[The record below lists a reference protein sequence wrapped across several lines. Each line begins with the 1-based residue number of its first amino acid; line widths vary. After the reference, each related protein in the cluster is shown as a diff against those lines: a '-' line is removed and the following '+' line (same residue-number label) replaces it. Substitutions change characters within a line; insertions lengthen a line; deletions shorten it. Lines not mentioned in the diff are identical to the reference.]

1 MTETHTPLPWA
12 SDPMKLGCLGDIST
26 ADGVSCI
33 AQVQQI
39 AGDDREQSERRRLTA
54 FIVHAVNSH
63 HDLIEA
69 LRHVTA
75 CLVDELGNLADEN
88 EVADEDLAAVLG
100 IDYARQ
106 IIAARL
112 RIRQARAILTK
123 EAGRG

>member
-54 FIVHAVNSH
+54 FIVQAVNSH

-69 LRHVTA
+69 LRGLLDEIGKSA
-75 CLVDELGNLADEN
+75 CADTILDSAAAGKAFAAIA
-88 EVADEDLAAVLG
+88 EVE
-100 IDYARQ
+100 
-106 IIAARL
+106 
-112 RIRQARAILTK
+112 
-123 EAGRG
+123 GRRG